1 MHPPLSR
8 ALFGSSESSLLVTLG
23 DRHHLDGSVVI
34 GGTKI
39 TVDIWERNKE
49 LIRKRTDIGEHFT
62 REIIQSIVFI
72 FFTTRRKSASD

>member
-1 MHPPLSR
+1 
-8 ALFGSSESSLLVTLG
+8 LFVSSLEPLKVEQVLG
-23 DRHHLDGSVVI
+23 DLDWVVAMQEELNNFERNQVW
-34 GGTKI
+34 

-72 FFTTRRKSASD
+72 FYH